1 TGPPADPLTPDVA
14 HRPGDGDADATSLET
29 RLRAA
34 LAPSLQLLRRIGSGG
49 MAQVFQAREPAL
61 KRLVAVK
68 VLSGD
73 LASSADAR
81 ARFEREAQAVAAL
94 SHPNIVSIH
103 TVGELDDG
111 TPYFVMQYVEGR
123 SMHARVEQDGALSV
137 GEARRAIGEVAAAL
151 AAAHQQGIVHRDIKP
166 ANILYEESSGRSLVS
181 DFGIAAMNAPPGG
194 KRMSIQLTA
203 TGIMLGTPQYMS
215 PEQLL
220 AEPVGEKTDVYS
232 LGLLAHEL
240 LAGTGPFQATSPH
253 ELIAAHLRDTPK
265 RLAALRPDVDAE
277 LDELV
282 ARCLEKDP
290 SKRPTAD
297 EVARR
302 LGGVTLLEWP
312 APGLEELQGKLR
324 HVAMGFLFGSG
335 LASAAM
341 LAVFSAGP
349 RMNALVNSPAS
360 FALIALAVAGM
371 LYLGVGV
378 QRAVK
383 TGRLARRAL
392 RGGYGWMTVAE
403 TLCDT
408 RGDSGQIVT
417 GSREYAGLATE
428 ARNRYRR
435 SRVIR
440 ESSLL
445 AAGALALPLL
455 VAVIVS
461 GSAGVVGSS
470 GLWIAAAIPLALLAV
485 AAWLGLDEQRAFG
498 KRRRRS
504 RAAAADMTRLAPVWN
519 ESFDAARGGSG
530 IERGA
535 PVAPGFMRWSMPLVL
550 TALIV
555 GTVLLVPIMVM
566 SAAGPMYWT
575 AMVPKFANTKSKMEF
590 AEVTRRFALPDDPR
604 VTPLAAGQAFHSL
617 VMSAGDR
624 VQTMFPEREPA
635 VKLPP
640 IDFNAPLPAGLFRT
654 ARTVQ
659 VPGLPASQE
668 IVDAARRGFSAAE
681 MAYLERIA
689 RMPHWAQWAVMARA
703 STIDYLGARY
713 QLPFPADAGG
723 AWSLPISKFAGTKAL
738 AYANASRA
746 AYWLAR
752 GRPDSAEHAL
762 REGVSVGLLMADEG
776 NTLIEQLIGIVLTGI
791 ARDALIDLYAA
802 TGDPR
807 GPALRKSVDSV
818 IAAQDAASDTRGTPA
833 FAGVDGRDVVALR
846 SAMITLAADRNEMR
860 GLRFEMLLMLSVAPC
875 TNARELVFGPEADVR
890 AAFDRAKR
898 TMARFPSDTALLD
911 LMYESPER
919 VRVLDGRSGP
929 RLAPLIDAVSFALRN
944 PRLAGCSRILLLV
957 NG

>member
-1 TGPPADPLTPDVA
+1 M
-14 HRPGDGDADATSLET
+14 RAT
-29 RLRAA
+29 
-34 LAPSLQLLRRIGSGG
+34 LAPNLQLVRRIGSGG
-49 MAQVFQAREPAL
+49 MAQVFLAREPAL

-111 TPYFVMQYVEGR
+111 SPYFVMQYVEGR
-123 SMHARVEQDGALSV
+123 SMHARVEQDGPLTV
-137 GEARRAIGEVAAAL
+137 PEARRALGEVAAAL

-166 ANILYEESSGRSLVS
+166 ANILYEEATGRSLVS
-181 DFGIAAMNAPPGG
+181 DFGIAAMNSPPGG

-203 TGIMLGTPQYMS
+203 TGILLGTPQYMS

-240 LAGTGPFQATSPH
+240 LVGASPFPATSPH
-253 ELIAAHLRDTPK
+253 ELIAAHLRDTPQP
-265 RLAALRPDVDAE
+265 LSTLRPDVDAE

-282 ARCLEKDP
+282 ARCLEKNP
-290 SKRPTAD
+290 LKRPSASD
-297 EVARR
+297 VARR

-312 APGLEELQGKLR
+312 APGLEELQGRLR

-341 LAVFSAGP
+341 LAVFTAGP
-349 RMNALVNSPAS
+349 RMNALVSSPAS
-360 FALIALAVAGM
+360 FALIVLAIAGM

-378 QRAVK
+378 HRAVK
-383 TGRLARRAL
+383 TGDLARRAL

-403 TLCDT
+403 TLSDA
-408 RGDSGQIVT
+408 RGDTGQIVT
-417 GSREYAGLATE
+417 GSREYAGLTTE
-428 ARNRYRR
+428 ARNRFRR
-435 SRVIR
+435 HRVIR
-440 ESSLL
+440 EASLL

-461 GSAGVVGSS
+461 GSAGVVGASA
-470 GLWIAAAIPLALLAV
+470 LWIAAAIPLALLAV
-485 AAWLGLDEQRAFG
+485 AAWLGLAEQRAFG

-504 RAAAADMTRLAPVWN
+504 RAAPADVTRLAPVWN
-519 ESFDAARGGSG
+519 ESFDAALGDSG

-535 PVAPGFMRWSMPLVL
+535 PAAPRFLRWSMPLVL
-550 TALIV
+550 AALIV
-555 GTVLLVPIMVM
+555 GTVLLVPILVM
-566 SAAGPMYWT
+566 SAAGPMFWT
-575 AMVPKFANTKSKMEF
+575 VMVPNFANVESKMEI

-617 VMSAGDR
+617 MMSVGDR
-624 VQTMFPEREPA
+624 VQTLFPEREPA

-654 ARTVQ
+654 AGNVQ

-689 RMPHWAQWAVMARA
+689 RMPHWAQWGVMARA
-703 STIDYLGARY
+703 RTIDYLDARY
-713 QLPFPADAGG
+713 QLPFPADAD
-723 AWSLPISKFAGTKAL
+723 AVWNFPIPRFAGTKLL
-738 AYANASRA
+738 AYANSSRA

-752 GRPDSAEHAL
+752 GRPDSAEYAL
-762 REGVSVGLLMADEG
+762 REGVSVGLLLADEG

-818 IAAQDAASDTRGTPA
+818 IAAQEATSGALGTTA
-833 FAGVDGRDVVALR
+833 FAGADGRDVVALR
-846 SAMITLAADRNEMR
+846 SAMITLAADRDAMR
-860 GLRFEMLLMLSVAPC
+860 GLRFEMLLMLSVARC

-890 AAFDRAKR
+890 AVFDRAKR
-898 TMARFPSDTALLD
+898 TLARFPSDTALID
-911 LMYESPER
+911 LLYESPER
-919 VRVLDGRSGP
+919 VRVLDWGRAP
-929 RLAPLIDAVSFALRN
+929 RLAPLIDAASVALRN
-944 PRLAGCSRILLLV
+944 PRLAGCSRILLQMD
-957 NG
+957 G